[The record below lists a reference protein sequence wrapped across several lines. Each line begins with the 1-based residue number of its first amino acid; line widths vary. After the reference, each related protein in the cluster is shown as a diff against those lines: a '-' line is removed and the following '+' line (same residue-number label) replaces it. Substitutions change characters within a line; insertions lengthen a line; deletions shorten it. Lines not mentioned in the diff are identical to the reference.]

1 MWQLALA
8 AVVIVYFSYALM
20 FSAEPPSTMLSIVYV
35 LAIIA
40 NLIFIGTSLWSRRG

>member
-1 MWQLALA
+1 
-8 AVVIVYFSYALM
+8 
-20 FSAEPPSTMLSIVYV
+20 MLSIVYV